1 MRIGIVR
8 KSQRREGASG
18 GKDRENSIQED
29 VPAADMS
36 TDQPLLL
43 VLYMID
49 SCLQFFLVPLPLL
62 LMFSL
67 QFNHPLLQFPNG
79 CHLLLITDFIL

>member
-18 GKDRENSIQED
+18 GKDREKD
-29 VPAADMS
+29 VLAADTS